1 MTFSKIRLTALATA
15 LLLTAAAV
23 QPALMPAF
31 AQQAKPSPKGD
42 WTGDLVTP
50 QLTYNLGVHID
61 ETSPGKFKGTIG
73 SHQTGRWG
81 TELEQLSFA
90 DGNLTFRVPTTNAT
104 FTGTWDAAASAWTG
118 NYKTPNGTFPLKL
131 AAGKVPPLPTI
142 AGLDGRWEGVLDI
155 EGVMK
160 LRIVLRG
167 FSDEHGT
174 RVLMDSPDQAANN
187 ILTSKLA
194 RNGGHISFDVPSIL
208 GKYEGDLSTDG
219 ATMTGEWTQASR
231 SMPLIMTRTSTN
243 AALPEPKRPQ
253 TPKAPFPYKVEEV
266 AYDNP
271 KESSVRL
278 ACTLT
283 TPEKAG
289 RHPAAILITGSG
301 AQDRDETIFGHKILG
316 VLADHLTRK
325 GITVLRCD
333 DRGFGKSTG
342 VFLNKTPADFST
354 DVEAGLA
361 FLRARP
367 DIDPKRIGLIGHSE
381 GSITGPMAA
390 IRNPDVAF
398 IVMMGGVGV
407 KGVDLMAEQRMLIA
421 ASMGLPEEQ
430 KSMVRAANLGLLG
443 AIANAPDDAAAK
455 TTAANFLLLAGAAQG
470 MTQDMA
476 NQQAEQF
483 ASPYMRNMLQYDPV
497 PVLGQVKQ
505 PVLAVTGS
513 KDLQVPSYQNLPAIK
528 AVMKDNP
535 DVTTVELPNLNH
547 MFQTAKTGAVAE
559 YGEIEETF
567 ASVGLTTISDW
578 IVKRMKP

>member
-1 MTFSKIRLTALATA
+1 MTSIRSRLGALAAA
-15 LLLTAAAV
+15 LIISPIAA
-23 QPALMPAF
+23 QPAIAPAF
-31 AQQAKPSPKGD
+31 AQQANQSPKGD

-50 QLTYNLGVHID
+50 QLTYKLGIHID
-61 ETSPGKFKGTIG
+61 EASPGNFRGTIG

-81 TELEQLSFA
+81 TALEQLSFA
-90 DGNLTFRVPTTNAT
+90 DGALSFHVPTTNAT

-118 NYKTPNGTFPLKL
+118 TYKTPNGTFPLKL

-142 AGLDGRWEGVLDI
+142 AGLDGRWEGVLDVQ
-155 EGVMK
+155 GQMK
-160 LRIVLRG
+160 LRLVYRV
-167 FSDEHGT
+167 FSDEHGS
-174 RVLMDSPDQAANN
+174 RLLMDSPDQVANN
-187 ILTSKLA
+187 ILATNLT
-194 RNGGHISFDVPSIL
+194 RNGSRISFDVPSIR
-208 GKYEGDLSTDG
+208 GRYEGDVSADG
-219 ATMTGEWTQASR
+219 ATITGEWSQGMA
-231 SMPLIMTRTSTN
+231 MPLIMTRTSTN

-271 KESSVRL
+271 KESGVRL

-283 TPEKAG
+283 APQKAG

-301 AQDRDETIFGHKILG
+301 AQDRDETIFGHKVLG

-325 GITVLRCD
+325 GIAVLRCD

-361 FLRARP
+361 FLRTRP
-367 DIDPKRIGLIGHSE
+367 DIDPRRIGLIGHSE

-407 KGVDLMAEQRMLIA
+407 KGVDLMAEQRTLIA
-421 ASMGLPEEQ
+421 ASMGLPKEQ
-430 KSMVRAANLGLLG
+430 QGMARAANLGLLG

-455 TTAANFLLLAGAAQG
+455 SIAANFLLLAGAAQG
-470 MTQDMA
+470 MTQEMA

-483 ASPYMRNMLQYDPV
+483 ASPYLRDLLKYDPA
-497 PVLGQVKQ
+497 PVLSQVKA

-513 KDLQVPSYQNLPAIK
+513 KDLQVPSYQNLPGIK

-547 MFQTAKTGAVAE
+547 LFQTAKTGAVAE

-567 ASVGLTTISDW
+567 APIGLTTISDW